1 MEELRAKV
9 EELKEKQTAILK
21 EKNIYDDKA
30 NELNRVSGELETEI
44 WDIERQIRELSPALS
59 PADEEG
65 LKRDFDYINDII
77 TGLKDKSGARRDRNL
92 YMYLKDAEE
101 DCKEKWFMSLGGSL
115 EDMEITIYTKS
126 DPVKYAVRRAFIQEE
141 CSCTGIEYTEKKRM
155 ERTTWFHG
163 SDIGCA
169 SYIKYDARAD
179 SQSPSK

>member
-1 MEELRAKV
+1 MEELLAKV

-21 EKNIYDDKA
+21 EKKIYNDKA
-30 NELNRVSGELETEI
+30 NKLDCASDELQSEI
-44 WDIERQIRELSPALS
+44 WCIEQQIRDLSPALS

-77 TGLKDKSGARRDRNL
+77 TVLKDKRAARQDRNL
-92 YMYLKDAEE
+92 YIYLKDAEE
-101 DCKEKWFMSLGGSL
+101 DYKEKWFMSLGGSL

-126 DPVKYAVRRAFIQEE
+126 DHVKYAVRRAFKQEE

-163 SDIGCA
+163 SDGGCA
-169 SYIKYDARAD
+169 SYIEYVAAAVV
-179 SQSPSK
+179 